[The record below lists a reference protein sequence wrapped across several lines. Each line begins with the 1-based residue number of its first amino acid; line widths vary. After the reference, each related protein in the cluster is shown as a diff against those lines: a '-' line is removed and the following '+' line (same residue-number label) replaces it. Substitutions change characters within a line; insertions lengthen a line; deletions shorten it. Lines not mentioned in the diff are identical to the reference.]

1 MNRRTALI
9 GAFWIAA
16 IVGVFAVQRLRHVEP
31 PPSAL
36 PAAGSSRVERS
47 VPVSLAI
54 SAAPRMLHGDRRHR
68 ARTSL
73 IGPDAP
79 TLAWSVTAGAPVVA
93 QPVVDPRGRLVVGS
107 LDRFLYVIDIRTGA
121 LAWRKDLEGPI
132 YGAALVLDDGTIVV
146 GSDAQALHV
155 LSPEGEVRFR
165 VATVGDADTSPALA
179 SDGTI
184 RFCAGSELWSITR
197 GGEVRFRFRAGAKI
211 FSSPVVLDD
220 GTAVFGSQDDNV
232 YGVSAG
238 GDEVFRFRT
247 RGDVSSSP
255 TLADDGT
262 LLVGSDDG
270 NVYALDVDGR
280 LKWKLE
286 VGAMVRAPLATSGDL
301 VYVGTLG
308 PRPRVLAVEI
318 ATARVRFE
326 FELTFSDESEVG
338 VMSGVL
344 VDANGALYF
353 GGHDDF
359 LYSVDARGRLRWAF
373 PTHGDIDGTPAL
385 VGDGAMAFG
394 SEDGLIRL
402 VSRRAPAATD
412 AR

>member
-1 MNRRTALI
+1 MNRRHALI
-9 GAFWIAA
+9 ASIWIVA
-16 IVGVFAVQRLRHVEP
+16 ILGVFAVQRLRRPEP
-31 PPSAL
+31 TTSAL
-36 PAAGSSRVERS
+36 PAAGATRVERS
-47 VPVSLAI
+47 VPVALAT

-68 ARTSL
+68 ARTTL
-73 IGPDAP
+73 VGPAAP

-121 LAWRKDLEGPI
+121 LAWRKDLDGPI
-132 YGAALVLDDGTIVV
+132 YGSALVLEDGTILV

-155 LSPEGEVRFR
+155 LSPTGDVLYRI
-165 VATVGDADTSPALA
+165 ATVGDADTSPVLA

-184 RFCAGSELWSITR
+184 RFCAGSELWSVTKR
-197 GGEVRFRFRAGAKI
+197 GEVRFRFRAGAKI
-211 FSSPVVLDD
+211 FSSPLVLDD
-220 GTAVFGSQDDNV
+220 GVTVFGSQDDHV
-232 YGVSAG
+232 YGVAAN

-247 RGDVSSSP
+247 GGDVSSSP

-270 NVYALDVDGR
+270 NVYALDIDGR

-286 VGAMVRAPLATSGDL
+286 IGAMVRAPLSTSGDL

-308 PRPRVLAVEI
+308 PRPRVLAVEV

-326 FELTFSDESEVG
+326 FELTLSDESEVG

-359 LYSVDARGRLRWAF
+359 LYSIDSRGHLRWAF

-402 VSRRAPAATD
+402 VSSRAPAAT
-412 AR
+412 R